1 MKNLLGDDRGKSEYT
16 PAHKISEKKRGE
28 AGQNREGKPQMAK
41 SVRSK
46 IRESLMDQLR
56 EKLVA
61 ETVPKELE
69 DRVKGYLALYDQF
82 WAIGAAMAAPRL
94 DTKTYLDLSKERRQ
108 VNASMLSILKL
119 FNDIRG
125 RDDCYIDVSD
135 LEG

>member
-1 MKNLLGDDRGKSEYT
+1 
-16 PAHKISEKKRGE
+16 
-28 AGQNREGKPQMAK
+28 MAK

-46 IRESLMDQLR
+46 IRDSLMDQLR

-82 WAIGAAMAAPRL
+82 WAIGAAMEAPRL
-94 DTKTYLDLSKERRQ
+94 DTKTYLELSKERRQ

-119 FNDIRG
+119 FNDMRG
-125 RDDCYIDVSD
+125 REDCYIDVSD